1 MGLGRVISQEGVLEF
16 ITKPGVLLGSIVKP
30 HSRVT
35 GQCAMK
41 VLHALLHG
49 CPSVL
54 PEDMSEKRR
63 VVELWYS
70 RKGLCEVLGSCGE
83 GMSRLIESV
92 TTDLGLILVELCIVF
107 LPLCVQL

>member
-16 ITKPGVLLGSIVKP
+16 ITKPGVSFGSVVKP
-30 HSRVT
+30 HSMVT

-41 VLHALLHG
+41 VFHAMLHG

-63 VVELWYS
+63 VVEFWYS
-70 RKGLCEVLGSCGE
+70 RKGLCEVLGNRGE
-83 GMSRLIESV
+83 
-92 TTDLGLILVELCIVF
+92 
-107 LPLCVQL
+107 PLKV